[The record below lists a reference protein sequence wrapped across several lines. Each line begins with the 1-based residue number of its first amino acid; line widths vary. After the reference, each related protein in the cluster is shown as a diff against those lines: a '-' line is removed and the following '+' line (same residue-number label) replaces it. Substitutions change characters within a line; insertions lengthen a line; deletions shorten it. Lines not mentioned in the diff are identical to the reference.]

1 MYINK
6 KNKGQNTM
14 KKEVNKHNISLTLL
28 KKLNVA
34 KKDYDKVTEIKYNS
48 DLKIQMPVYEY
59 KKPSYTYKNTIRTF
73 KRSKSFKQSFAPTD
87 AKISSI
93 YSSYQNSFRTNDVD
107 KHISKYSKEDKA

>member
-1 MYINK
+1 
-6 KNKGQNTM
+6 M
-14 KKEVNKHNISLTLL
+14 KKEVNKHNILLTVL
-28 KKLNVA
+28 KKLYVA

-73 KRSKSFKQSFAPTD
+73 TRNKSFKQSFAPTD

-93 YSSYQNSFRTNDVD
+93 YSLYQNAFRTSDVD
-107 KHISKYSKEDKA
+107 KHISKYSTEDKKNKA

>member
-1 MYINK
+1 M
-6 KNKGQNTM
+6 T
-14 KKEVNKHNISLTLL
+14 KEVNKHNISLTLL
-28 KKLNVA
+28 KKLKVA

-48 DLKIQMPVYEY
+48 DLNIQMAVYEY
-59 KKPSYTYKNTIRTF
+59 KKPVYAYKHTIRTF
-73 KRSKSFKQSFAPTD
+73 NRNKSFKECYAPTE